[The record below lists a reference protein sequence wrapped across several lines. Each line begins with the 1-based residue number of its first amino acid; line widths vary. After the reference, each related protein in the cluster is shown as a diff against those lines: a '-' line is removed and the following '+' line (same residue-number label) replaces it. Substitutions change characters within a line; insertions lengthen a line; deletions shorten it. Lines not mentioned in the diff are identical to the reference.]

1 MSTDLHSL
9 QHLHNLDAEIVA
21 RYTDQPPRLPAELRR
36 QVEASWNGAPVQLYA
51 LADLDHALRLTQVW
65 VALGPGRL
73 AMARRVDRGEQWEI
87 ESVERARIQ
96 AVREAPGLSA
106 TTLTILGRPGDVP
119 LAVLRYSH
127 RQRRA
132 FENLKFVLR
141 RRSRGA
147 ASPLRTRT
155 QSTQRASRGRCAMPR
170 PSWPG
175 AGWR

>member
-1 MSTDLHSL
+1 MSTDAHNLP
-9 QHLHNLDAEIVA
+9 HLHNLDTEIVA

-73 AMARRVDRGEQWEI
+73 AMARRVDRAEQWEI

-106 TTLTILGRPGDVP
+106 STLTVLGRPGDPP
-119 LAVLRYSH
+119 LAVLLQPSPAARLRKPEVRAGGGARGAQRH
-127 RQRRA
+127 RSGRGRRLRSERRA
-132 FENLKFVLR
+132 ADAR
-141 RRSRGA
+141 CPG
-147 ASPLRTRT
+147 P
-155 QSTQRASRGRCAMPR
+155 RGRA
-170 PSWPG
+170 PG
-175 AGWR
+175 GG